1 MSTVIKV
8 EQLRKEYRR
17 YRRPLDRLKEILP
30 ILKPRYTPFVALDDV
45 SFTIEEGETVGIIGQ
60 NGAGKST
67 LLQILAGVLEPSRG
81 HCQVVGRIGSLLEL
95 GAGFHP
101 EFKGVDNVHL
111 QGQLL
116 GLPPAY
122 IASKLQQIIEFADI
136 GDFVY
141 QPVKSYSSGMFVRLA
156 FSTAIHFEPELLI
169 VDEALAVG
177 DVFFQHKCMD
187 RMKRFQAEGKT
198 ILFVSHDPQAVRH
211 LCNRA
216 IHLRKGRIVNDGD
229 PADVVARFLQ
239 ERTATF
245 TIPKEILNSKKKKA
259 PAGSALD
266 VPPLASSLE
275 RHGEGGARIL
285 AAGLYDARNRA
296 TDSIESC
303 QQVRLRMVAEADRDL
318 TQANLGFMLRDKK
331 GLDVT
336 GSNLEFEGVE
346 TPNLYKGQTLQVEFR
361 IDLPELPPG
370 SYSFSLA
377 IAEGNGSASRILD
390 WVDNACILQ
399 LHSSRE
405 VLGHMRLAVEPIVNQ
420 PRESEK
426 RMPPQP

>member
-8 EQLRKEYRR
+8 ERLRKEYRR

-45 SFTIEEGETVGIIGQ
+45 SFTIAEGETVGIIGQ

-169 VDEALAVG
+169 VDEALSVG

-211 LCNRA
+211 LCDRA
-216 IHLRKGRIVNDGD
+216 IHLRKGRIVSDGD
-229 PADVVARFLQ
+229 PAEVVAQFLQ
-239 ERTATF
+239 ERTSTF
-245 TIPKEILNSKKKKA
+245 TASTDGA
-259 PAGSALD
+259 AAGSKAEVGEQLSIPALAPNLD
-266 VPPLASSLE
+266 
-275 RHGEGGARIL
+275 RHGEGGAHIL
-285 AAGLYDARNRA
+285 AAGLFDDQNQPI
-296 TDSIESC
+296 DSIDAC
-303 QQVRLRMVAEADRDL
+303 RQVRLRMLVEADRDL
-318 TQANLGFMLRDKK
+318 SRTNLGFMLRDKK
-331 GLDVT
+331 GLDVS
-336 GSNLEFEGVE
+336 GSNLAFEGCA
-346 TPNLYKGQTLQVEFR
+346 TPCLAKGQRLQVEFR
-361 IDLPELPPG
+361 IELPELPSG
-370 SYSFSLA
+370 SYSFSVA
-377 IAEGNGSASRILD
+377 VAEGNATDYRILE
-390 WVDNACILQ
+390 WVENSCILQ
-399 LHSSRE
+399 LHSERD
-405 VLGHMRLAVEPIVNQ
+405 VLGHLRLVVNAILSKPAQ
-420 PRESEK
+420 N
-426 RMPPQP
+426 